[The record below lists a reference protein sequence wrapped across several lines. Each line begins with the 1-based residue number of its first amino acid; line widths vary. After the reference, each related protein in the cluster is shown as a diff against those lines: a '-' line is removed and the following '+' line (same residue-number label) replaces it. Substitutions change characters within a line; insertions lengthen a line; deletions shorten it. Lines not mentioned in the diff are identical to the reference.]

1 MKTCAKPVI
10 TNAKISPSDATIKF
24 NANYTIACDVGYIQ
38 SGGTI
43 MKCICSDQFNKNISC
58 TGKL

>member
-1 MKTCAKPVI
+1 MKPAI

-24 NANYTIACDVGYIQ
+24 NATYTIACDVGYIQ

-43 MKCICSDQFNKNISC
+43 MKCADTDQFNKNISC
-58 TGKL
+58 AGKL